1 MGSEHRIDDVEYPL
15 ELHIVHT
22 NARHGADAAAALDP
36 ANCYNNGAYCG
47 IAVVGILFHIGSENN
62 TVMDPFVEAAY
73 EIGAEATYADQN
85 ALKVPKSIVLQD
97 LIDQV
102 DMDNN
107 GPAYYYYK
115 GSLTTPG
122 CFEAVNWIVM
132 ENTISI
138 SEYQIE
144 AFRTLKYKD
153 GAPMVDNYRHPQ
165 PVNNRVVKRVLRDL
179 KQEPTA

>member
-1 MGSEHRIDDVEYPL
+1 MNLSL
-15 ELHIVHT
+15 Q
-22 NARHGADAAAALDP
+22 
-36 ANCYNNGAYCG
+36 
-47 IAVVGILFHIGSENN
+47 
-62 TVMDPFVEAAY
+62 PFVEAAY

-85 ALKVPKSIVLQD
+85 AKKVAKSIVLQD

-138 SEYQIE
+138 SEYQVRHSLQ
-144 AFRTLKYKD
+144 ASYKKFGD
-153 GAPMVDNYRHPQ
+153 AWHSQTVIF
-165 PVNNRVVKRVLRDL
+165 
-179 KQEPTA
+179 

>member
-1 MGSEHRIDDVEYPL
+1 MNLSL
-15 ELHIVHT
+15 Q
-22 NARHGADAAAALDP
+22 
-36 ANCYNNGAYCG
+36 
-47 IAVVGILFHIGSENN
+47 
-62 TVMDPFVEAAY
+62 PFVEAAY

-85 ALKVPKSIVLQD
+85 AKKVAKSIVLQD

-138 SEYQIE
+138 SEYQVRHSLQASYKKIWRCM
-144 AFRTLKYKD
+144 AFSNYHFLKI
-153 GAPMVDNYRHPQ
+153 
-165 PVNNRVVKRVLRDL
+165 
-179 KQEPTA
+179 TSSI

>member
-1 MGSEHRIDDVEYPL
+1 MNLSL
-15 ELHIVHT
+15 Q
-22 NARHGADAAAALDP
+22 
-36 ANCYNNGAYCG
+36 
-47 IAVVGILFHIGSENN
+47 
-62 TVMDPFVEAAY
+62 PFVEAAY

-85 ALKVPKSIVLQD
+85 AKKVAKSIVLQD

-138 SEYQIE
+138 SEYQVRHSNSLQASYQKSGEGI
-144 AFRTLKYKD
+144 FKLSIFKNCKQYKFFLKLLEYKQFL
-153 GAPMVDNYRHPQ
+153 YHRSLLFLI
-165 PVNNRVVKRVLRDL
+165 KIF
-179 KQEPTA
+179 TFS